1 MPPTLIKHTYNP
13 KLPMSE
19 FEDIQRLIRLKRFE
33 APKEDFVEDFI
44 AKFHERQ
51 RSEMLRQSSLSLV
64 WERVTTYFDH
74 LAAPKWVLAPAVACV
89 GLLAIWGAMNLGS
102 HGDQNSAV
110 NLVSTHP
117 MPAVMPQQPP
127 FLVDSQL
134 IREVENDR
142 ALEIEGILLSR
153 HFETDSTLQPEIL
166 DVVSVSGSVSP
177 VSAELQPV
185 ATFNR

>member
-1 MPPTLIKHTYNP
+1 
-13 KLPMSE
+13 MSE
-19 FEDIQRLIRLKRFE
+19 FEDIQRLIRLKKFE
-33 APKEDFVEDFI
+33 APKEDFVDDFL

-51 RSEMLRQSSLSLV
+51 RSEMLRQSSLSLL
-64 WERVTTYFDH
+64 WERVTTYFDD
-74 LAAPKWVLAPAVACV
+74 LVAPKMVLVPVVACI

-102 HGDQNSAV
+102 GSV
-110 NLVSTHP
+110 ESSPVTLVSAQP
-117 MPAVMPQQPP
+117 MPAAMPAQAP
-127 FLVDSQL
+127 LAVDSQL

-153 HFETDSTLQPEIL
+153 HFDTDNTIQSDIV

-185 ATFNR
+185 AGFNR